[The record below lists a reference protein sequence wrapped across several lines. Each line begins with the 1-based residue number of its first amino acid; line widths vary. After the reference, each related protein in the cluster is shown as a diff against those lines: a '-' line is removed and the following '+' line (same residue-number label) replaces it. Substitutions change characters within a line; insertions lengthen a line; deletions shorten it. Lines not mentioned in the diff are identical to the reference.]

1 MYVCMYVA
9 DDLSL
14 VINKKNEEEGETK
27 DNMLKTISV
36 KTEREWRSRS
46 NLQVQF
52 QSKFTPT
59 DTFLGSLTF
68 HKKPQLI
75 KIKVVN

>member
-36 KTEREWRSRS
+36 KTERE
-46 NLQVQF
+46 
-52 QSKFTPT
+52 
-59 DTFLGSLTF
+59 
-68 HKKPQLI
+68 
-75 KIKVVN
+75 